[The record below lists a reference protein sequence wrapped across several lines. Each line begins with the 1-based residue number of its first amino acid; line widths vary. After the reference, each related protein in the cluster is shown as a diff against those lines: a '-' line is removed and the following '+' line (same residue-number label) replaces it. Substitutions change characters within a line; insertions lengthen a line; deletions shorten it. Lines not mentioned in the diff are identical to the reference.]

1 MQVRFSKKLSG
12 FILGYILSKSKILIP
27 HPLLNIDFE
36 KTTSLL
42 LALATASK
50 LAYDWS
56 CEHIPPDSPKF
67 ENVI

>member
-1 MQVRFSKKLSG
+1 MLKLLKKLSG
-12 FILGYILSKSKILIP
+12 FNVGVIFNKSKILIP
-27 HPLLNIDFE
+27 HPSLNIDFE

-56 CEHIPPDSPKF
+56 CEHIPPDSPKL